1 MRALAPFWRYYGGK
15 WRAAPRYPRPAY
27 DLIVEPFAGA
37 AGYACRYPDRDV
49 LLIDA
54 DPVICGIWRW
64 LIGATA
70 ADVLAVNDVPDGGT
84 TADIDAPPAARDLV
98 GFWSN
103 PGTATP
109 RKRRSAWAALSTRS
123 AANGSWAGWPLARER
138 IAQQVHRIRHWRIQL
153 GSYESAPDVEAT
165 WFVDPPYQTAAGRH
179 YRQQVSDYTALGGW
193 CDARSGQVIACDQ
206 QGSDWRPWT
215 AEIGIKGRRGRSA
228 EVYWHR
234 NDRQLAMFGG
244 DR

>member
-37 AGYACRYPDRDV
+37 AGYACRYPEHDV

-70 ADVLAVNDVPDGGT
+70 EDVLAVSDVPEGGT
-84 TADIDAPPAARDLV
+84 VDDIDAPQPAKDLV
-98 GFWSN
+98 GFWCNDGASR
-103 PGTATP
+103 PCKRLSRWAK
-109 RKRRSAWAALSTRS
+109 RK
-123 AANGSWAGWPLARER
+123 NGNWGGWLMARDRVAGNVGR
-138 IAQQVHRIRHWRIQL
+138 IKHWRIQL
-153 GSYESAPDVEAT
+153 GTYDSAPDVEAT

-179 YRQQVSDYTALGGW
+179 YRQQVADYAALGGW
-193 CDARSGQVIACDQ
+193 CDTRSGQVIACDQ

-215 AEIGIKGRRGRSA
+215 AEIGIKGSRGRSA

-234 NDRQLAMFGG
+234 NNRQLAMFGG